1 MTTMRG
7 RLCLP
12 ILMLAM
18 FASGAATGNPKL
30 DAHLLVAQAE
40 QQRISALKPAERI
53 KAAAAVADLEVL
65 IRFEGDGVAKIRA
78 AGGMVRSVLGNI
90 ASVTLPASALEAV
103 VALPE
108 VIYLEVPPP
117 PVKRLNVSVP
127 ATRASLLRTGTAPN
141 WTGNVGT
148 GAGVIVGVIDD
159 GIAFRHQD
167 FRNPDGS
174 TRIIELW
181 DQRATGAAGTPPAGY
196 AAGGVCD
203 SAAINAVFA
212 GNAAACTQP
221 STGNHGTH
229 VGGIAAGNG
238 QATGNAQPAYRFV
251 GMAPKAD
258 ILAANSIGA
267 GVASGA
273 ELLNAVAWMKDR
285 AAALGKPLVINLS
298 LGSYFGARDGRQ
310 ILKPR

>member
-212 GNAAACTQP
+212 GNDL
-221 STGNHGTH
+221 
-229 VGGIAAGNG
+229 
-238 QATGNAQPAYRFV
+238 
-251 GMAPKAD
+251 M
-258 ILAANSIGA
+258 
-267 GVASGA
+267 
-273 ELLNAVAWMKDR
+273 
-285 AAALGKPLVINLS
+285 ALGALQALREAGRRVPEDLALVGFDDVPFAASTVPALTTVRQPIQQAGQLSAEMLIDLIENPQLAPQQLVLPTELVIRASCGFELQNALP
-298 LGSYFGARDGRQ
+298 A
-310 ILKPR
+310 